1 MFTGII
7 ENTGIIKDIRRKQNG
22 IKLFIETKDDLVSQ
36 LKKGGSIA
44 VNGVCLTVTD
54 FNKTSFFVDVVK
66 DTLDITTLSL
76 LKRGE
81 TINLELPLK
90 LGDRLE
96 GHILEGHIDGI
107 GEILSIVRG
116 GLQTNVKIKVP
127 HRLSKYIVENGSVGI
142 DGISL
147 TVKEMKNNILK
158 ITMIPFTIENT
169 NFKQKKTGL
178 KVNIEVDRTGK
189 YIEKYLKRTS

>member
-7 ENTGIIKDIRRKQNG
+7 ENTGIIKNIRRKQNG
-22 IKLFIETKDDLVSQ
+22 IKLLIETKDDLVSQ

-90 LGDRLE
+90 LGDR
-96 GHILEGHIDGI
+96 
-107 GEILSIVRG
+107 
-116 GLQTNVKIKVP
+116 
-127 HRLSKYIVENGSVGI
+127 
-142 DGISL
+142 
-147 TVKEMKNNILK
+147 
-158 ITMIPFTIENT
+158 
-169 NFKQKKTGL
+169 
-178 KVNIEVDRTGK
+178 
-189 YIEKYLKRTS
+189 

>member
-7 ENTGIIKDIRRKQNG
+7 ENTGIIKNILKKQNG
-22 IKLFIETKDDLVSQ
+22 INLLIETENNLVSQ

-54 FNKTSFFVDVVK
+54 FSKTSFSVDVVK
-66 DTLDITTLSL
+66 DTLSITTFSL

-81 TINLELPLK
+81 IINLELPLK

-107 GEILSIVRG
+107 GEILSIVKG

-127 HRLSKYIVENGSVGI
+127 YRLSKYIVENGSVGI

-147 TVKEMKNNILK
+147 TVKEIKNNILK
-158 ITMIPFTIENT
+158 TTLIPFTIANT
-169 NFKQKKTGL
+169 NFKQKRTGL

-189 YIEKYLKRTS
+189 YIEKYLKKIS